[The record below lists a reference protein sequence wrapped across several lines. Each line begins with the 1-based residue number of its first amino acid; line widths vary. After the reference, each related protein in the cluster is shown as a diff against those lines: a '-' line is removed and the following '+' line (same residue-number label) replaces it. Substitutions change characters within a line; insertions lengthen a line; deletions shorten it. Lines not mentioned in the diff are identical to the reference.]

1 MWTTIASGYESYIY
15 TTSMHTNVSHMYM
28 YMPLCIHVHVGI
40 LLGYVYRLKQDRYI
54 PHCTAR
60 ACSIHKV
67 QRYYFIIKPLLK
79 LKYENKPSNVK
90 VHRLYVL

>member
-1 MWTTIASGYESYIY
+1 MNPIHHT

-28 YMPLCIHVHVGI
+28 YMPLCIHVEI
-40 LLGYVYRLKQDRYI
+40 LLGCVYRLKL
-54 PHCTAR
+54 HR
-60 ACSIHKV
+60 ALWTCSIHKV
-67 QRYYFIIKPLLK
+67 QRCYFIIKLLLK